1 MPAET
6 IVILGTA
13 QAGPTL
19 AVCNYLRERFPGCQF
34 IYERPES
41 RKEFLQRRIRK
52 LGVLTVAGQIA
63 FQAIAVP
70 LLKKLSA
77 SRIAQIKAEFG
88 MRTAP
93 ISGHVFSSLNSQYA
107 IDQIKVLNPACI
119 VVAGT
124 RILSRE
130 FLQNLRCPIINIHAG
145 ITPLY
150 RGVHGAYWAIAEKR
164 SELCGVTIHRVD
176 AGIDTGQ
183 VLAQEIVKPT
193 PEDNFVTYP
202 WIQLGLGLQLLV
214 KLLPDVIAGRMAMTE
229 PLTSES
235 RLRTHPTIWEY
246 CWRRIVHGVK

>member
-6 IVILGTA
+6 IVILGTV

-34 IYERPES
+34 IYEQPES

-77 SRIAQIKAEFG
+77 SRIVQIRAEFG

-93 ISGHVFSSLNSQYA
+93 ISSHVFSSLNSQDA
-107 IDQIKVLNPACI
+107 IDQIKALDPACI

-130 FLQNLRCPIINIHAG
+130 FLQNFRCPVINIHAG

-150 RGVHGAYWAIAEKR
+150 RGVHGAYWALAEKR
-164 SELCGVTIHRVD
+164 PELCGVTIHRVD
-176 AGIDTGQ
+176 TGIDTGQ
-183 VLAQEIVKPT
+183 VLAQEILKPS

-202 WIQLGLGLQLLV
+202 WIQLGLGLRLLV
-214 KLLPDVIAGRMAMTE
+214 RLLPDVIAGRMAMTE